1 MQMLP
6 DSGKIGLI
14 EDDPIMGESIVQ
26 RLELEGW
33 KVTWWQT
40 GKEAIAAIET
50 DSLSLDLVI
59 CDIQLPDVSGELV
72 FQSLSKTSNVPPFMF
87 ITGYAD
93 IDQAVWLM
101 QCGAVDFMTKPFLMD
116 EFLQR
121 ISNGRRPRQTTA
133 TSALGESSAMQN
145 VASVLNRY
153 AGNDLPVLITGETG
167 VGKEVAAR
175 YLHDASV
182 RASEPFVAVN
192 CAAIPAELME
202 SELFGHE
209 KGAFSGATQRHLGYA
224 ERAGRGTLFLD
235 EIGDMPLALQ
245 AKFLRLIEQKTFTRV
260 GGETTV
266 SFNARVVSAT
276 HQSLNAK
283 APTHHFRDDLYF
295 RISVLPVE
303 VPPLRERQEDILN
316 LMDYFLSNFTQ
327 RSESNIRG
335 FSSLAE
341 EAAICHSWPGN
352 VRELRNR
359 VERAATL
366 ARGDKIMPSDLF
378 PEGGKAKSSDGF
390 APLAN
395 IRDAAEKRQIQRAL
409 TETDGQISKAADLLA
424 ISRTT
429 LWEKMS
435 RFGMAPKD
443 RSGT

>member
-6 DSGKIGLI
+6 DSAKVGLV

-59 CDIQLPDVSGELV
+59 CDIQLPDVSGEMV
-72 FQSLSKTSNVPPFMF
+72 FQSLSKTSSTPPFMF

-93 IDQAVWLM
+93 IDQAVRLM
-101 QCGAVDFMTKPFLMD
+101 QYGAVDFMTKPFLMD
-116 EFLQR
+116 DFLQR
-121 ISNGRRPRQTTA
+121 ISNGRRPRK
-133 TSALGESSAMQN
+133 TSANTALGESPAMQN
-145 VASVLNRY
+145 VASVLTRY
-153 AGNDLPVLITGETG
+153 ASNDLPVLITGETG

-235 EIGDMPLALQ
+235 EIGDMPPALQ
-245 AKFLRLIEQKTFTRV
+245 VKFLRLIEQKSFTRV

-266 SFNARVVSAT
+266 GFNARIVSAT
-276 HQSLNAK
+276 HQNLSAK
-283 APTHHFRDDLYF
+283 SPTHHFRDDLYF

-303 VPPLRERQEDILN
+303 IPPLRERHGDILN
-316 LMDYFLSNFTQ
+316 LMDYFLTDFTQ
-327 RSESNIRG
+327 RTESNIRG

-341 EAAICHSWPGN
+341 DAAAHYAWPGN

-378 PEGGKAKSSDGF
+378 PEDGNLGMSDGF
-390 APLAN
+390 APLADV
-395 IRDAAEKRQIQRAL
+395 RDAAEKRQIQRAL
-409 TETDGQISKAADLLA
+409 LETDGQIAKAADLLA

-443 RSGT
+443 RSGN